1 MVCGGNMENKE
12 EVIEEL
18 HESTSDETITFE
30 PVNQE
35 KQNEVEEQYIDYG
48 FSTKK
53 KIGIVIL
60 VFLLILDIAALVIY
74 IIGID
79 KVLSF
84 IK

>member
-1 MVCGGNMENKE
+1 MENKE
-12 EVIEEL
+12 EMIEEL
-18 HESTSDETITFE
+18 SDSSGDETITFE
-30 PVNQE
+30 PIKDEE
-35 KQNEVEEQYIDYG
+35 KQSTEEPIIDYG

-53 KIGIVIL
+53 KIGIAVL
-60 VFLLILDIAALVIY
+60 VFLLILDIAALIIY

>member
-1 MVCGGNMENKE
+1 MENKE
-12 EVIEEL
+12 EIIEEL
-18 HESTSDETITFE
+18 NDSVGDETMTFE
-30 PVNQE
+30 PTNTDGS
-35 KQNEVEEQYIDYG
+35 NNVEEQSYDYMVDYG
-48 FSTKK
+48 MSTKK

-60 VFLLILDIAALVIY
+60 VFLLVLDIAALVIY

>member
-1 MVCGGNMENKE
+1 MENKE

-18 HESTSDETITFE
+18 SDSVGDETMTFD
-30 PVNQE
+30 PVTEDNI
-35 KQNEVEEQYIDYG
+35 QNNEEQVSDYVIEYG
-48 FSTKK
+48 LSTNK
-53 KIGIVIL
+53 KIGIAIL